1 MGRALV
7 EGAKEVRLFSETI
20 KVEADVVRLEG
31 MSGHA
36 DKKGLSVWAE
46 AFKDQPEKFFIVHG
60 EDETCDNFAQY
71 LESECGRKAEAPY
84 SGDIFDL
91 AAGEWE
97 LRVAPKKV
105 PESRKGTRRANAVFA
120 RLLAA
125 GERLMSVIRKS
136 EGGANKDLARFADQI
151 NALCDK
157 WER

>member
-1 MGRALV
+1 M
-7 EGAKEVRLFSETI
+7 
-20 KVEADVVRLEG
+20 
-31 MSGHA
+31 
-36 DKKGLSVWAE
+36 
-46 AFKDQPEKFFIVHG
+46 
-60 EDETCDNFAQY
+60 
-71 LESECGRKAEAPY
+71 ESECGRKAEAPY